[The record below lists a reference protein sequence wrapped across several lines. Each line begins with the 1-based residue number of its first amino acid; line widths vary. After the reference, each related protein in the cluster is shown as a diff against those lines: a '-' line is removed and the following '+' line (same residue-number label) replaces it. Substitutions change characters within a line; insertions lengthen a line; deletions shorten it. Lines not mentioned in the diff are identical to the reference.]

1 MSTDQETVQ
10 NIELTSFDKSGAKV
24 SSQYPLDEESY
35 PYEGEI
41 EVGVAEEEDLEED
54 LRDSNFSWVLTS
66 IWTNSALAA
75 LDGTIVS
82 TTVNDIA
89 SQFQQASM
97 VTWVATAYLL
107 TTTAVQP
114 LYGKISDIIGRRKCL
129 LFGEVIFALGVL
141 LCNFANTIPQ
151 LAIARAICGIG
162 GSGNSAMG
170 NIMLN
175 DILPL
180 SVRATYWSY
189 GAILASIFQSL
200 GGPIG
205 GLLLKWFGVGG
216 LFTPQIPF
224 CIGSIYL
231 SYKYIHDY
239 KEHARNSWKRIDFG
253 GSICLLVGISSFIFF
268 FSASD
273 NTTIEDDG
281 WSTPKKWSVV
291 LLIVS
296 IIAFAFIENFVAVE
310 CIIPR
315 VILEGT
321 LGLMVCIH
329 GLVAVINYT
338 CLFMVPL
345 FLQLNWGVSVSR
357 SGGYI
362 MFIVIFSS
370 AGSLFTSMILNRF
383 SKPTR
388 SSQLFCA
395 ASAIFYMSILTIV
408 GYYYMQKA
416 IYYSK
421 PIYGSDTQIP
431 KYDNWSII
439 LGIAI
444 LGFCQGSQNVTI
456 SIYNVAKVGRKEQAS
471 STSVNLLFRSMGNV
485 LSVSIALN
493 IFTNVLKKKLS
504 IVLND
509 DLDLL
514 AVLLK
519 DNAFLRSDIMPT
531 ERIGPI
537 LGAFHDALGTS
548 IVPCKWCVYI
558 SLILSL
564 MLFVTEYRQHKDL

>member
-1 MSTDQETVQ
+1 MSIEQEAPR
-10 NIELTSFDKSGAKV
+10 NIELASFDKSGVEV
-24 SSQYPLDEESY
+24 SSGYPFDEETY

-41 EVGVAEEEDLEED
+41 IGVEAEENLEVD
-54 LRDSNFSWVLTS
+54 LRDQNFGWVLTS

-82 TTVNDIA
+82 TTVNEIA

-129 LFGEVIFALGVL
+129 LFGEVIFGLGVL
-141 LCNFANTIPQ
+141 LCNFSNSIPQ
-151 LAIARAICGIG
+151 LTIARAICGIG

-205 GLLLKWFGVGG
+205 GLFLKWFGVGG

-224 CIGSIYL
+224 CIGSLYL
-231 SYKYIHDY
+231 SYRYIHDY
-239 KEHARNSWKRIDFG
+239 KEHTRNSWKRIDFG

-268 FSASD
+268 FSSSD
-273 NTTIEDDG
+273 NTTIEDKG
-281 WSTPKKWSVV
+281 WSTPQKWSFV
-291 LLIVS
+291 LLIIS
-296 IIAFAFIENFVAVE
+296 IIAFALVENFIAVE

-329 GLVAVINYT
+329 GLIAVINYT

-345 FLQLNWGVSVSR
+345 FLQLNWGVSVSC

-370 AGSLFTSMILNRF
+370 AGAMLTSIVLNRV

-395 ASAIFYMSILTIV
+395 ASAIFYMSIFTIV
-408 GYYYMQKA
+408 GYHCMQKV
-416 IYYSK
+416 IHYSK
-421 PIYGSDTQIP
+421 PIYGKNTEIP
-431 KYDNWSII
+431 KHDNWSII

-493 IFTNVLKKKLS
+493 IFTNVLKKKLGK
-504 IVLND
+504 VLSND
-509 DLDLL
+509 LKLL
-514 AVLLK
+514 VILLK
-519 DNAFLRSDIMPT
+519 DNAVLRSDSMPT
-531 ERIGPI
+531 EKIGLI
-537 LGAFHDALGTS
+537 LEAFHDALGAS
-548 IVPCKWCVYI
+548 FVPCKWCVYA

-564 MLFVTEYRQHKDL
+564 MLFVTEYKQYKDL